1 MNNKKDEKITS
12 GERVENEEASA
23 ALATENTAKKSE
35 NVPTKIAKA
44 TGILVAVQLFMR
56 LFGIIEA
63 MVIAKLGGSG
73 SITDIYFLARKITS
87 PIMSFGEQ
95 VIMHSF
101 LPSFVHKMEEEGE
114 AKAWQLASTVI
125 NLMLLIMVI
134 IGIIGFLYTS
144 QFLGFFL
151 AEEGVKSVGQYL
163 NGIITSAWK
172 DNPKYMENI
181 PFILKVTKVFLGA
194 MIFMAISSI
203 TYCLLNSYKQFGL
216 PAASDFVLKATTL
229 IIGVALNGK
238 IGLIAFALGFL
249 VGAFL
254 KLLTQVIGIKV
265 IRAESEGVKYS
276 PKINLKDP
284 AFKSFLLLALPLII
298 GWVFSTFRIAL
309 EAFFLAQASSMV
321 GAGALTTFEN
331 AKKICD
337 IPITV
342 FPYVFGIA
350 LFPFLNDIASRGE
363 KGKLREMLTTATKIM
378 LLIFIPLAIAVS
390 LFSKPIVS
398 VLFASEKFTAQAVAM
413 TSENLSLYAFI
424 MIFSAL
430 EIIVNQFYF
439 ANKDTLRP
447 TLTGIYCLPLYAITA
462 YLGVMHFG
470 IGALG
475 VVLAI
480 IVYRMAKVIILYVM
494 IRHKTDGLPIKSL
507 ITTLLKII
515 LALIPFAIICYVTLN
530 IDAIQITG
538 HADGKVEKILILL
551 PYLVSGCLAFLSYF
565 AALYFL
571 KTEELTFVIN
581 KIRKR

>member
-1 MNNKKDEKITS
+1 MNDKKNEEIIS
-12 GERVENEEASA
+12 GERGANKVTDAAFSA
-23 ALATENTAKKSE
+23 EDAVKKSE
-35 NVPTKIAKA
+35 SIPTKIAKA

-56 LFGIIEA
+56 LFGIIENI
-63 MVIAKLGGSG
+63 VISQLGGS
-73 SITDIYFLARKITS
+73 SNITDIYFLARKITS

-101 LPSFVHKMEEEGE
+101 LPSFVRKMEEEGE
-114 AKAWQLASTVI
+114 AKAWHLASTVI
-125 NLMLLIMVI
+125 NLMLIIMI
-134 IGIIGFLYTS
+134 GIGIIGFLYTS

-151 AEEGVKSVGQYL
+151 QEEGIKSVGQYF
-163 NGIITSAWK
+163 NGIITSAWQN
-172 DNPKYMENI
+172 NPAYMENI

-238 IGLIAFALGFL
+238 IGLIAFAVGFL
-249 VGAFL
+249 FGAFL
-254 KLLTQVIGIKV
+254 KLLTQVVGIKM
-265 IRAESEGVKYS
+265 IRAGYDGVKYT
-276 PKINLKDP
+276 PKIDLKDP

-298 GWVFSTFRIAL
+298 GWAFSTFRTAL

-321 GAGALTTFEN
+321 EGAMTSFEF

-398 VLFASEKFTAQAVAM
+398 VLFASEKFTEQAVTM
-413 TSENLSLYAFI
+413 TATTLSFYAFV
-424 MIFSAL
+424 MVFGAL

-439 ANKDTLRP
+439 ANKDTVRP
-447 TLTGIYCLPLYAITA
+447 TLTGIYCLPLYAVVA

-480 IVYRMAKVIILYVM
+480 VVYRVAKVIILYVM

-507 ITTLLKII
+507 LQTLLKII
-515 LALIPFAIICYVTLN
+515 LALIPFALICYVTLN
-530 IDAIQITG
+530 IDALQITS
-538 HADGKVEKILILL
+538 HASGARAKMLILL
-551 PYLVSGCLAFLSYF
+551 PYLVSGGLAFLSYF
-565 AALYFL
+565 VALYFL
-571 KTEELTFVIN
+571 KTEELTFIVN
-581 KIRKR
+581 KIRKRT